1 MVDFM
6 AETAAVMFAYTG
18 SRGPVDDIA
27 MPLARYLV
35 ANGTTPVHWL
45 WPSMPYASSDPGDH
59 IYQGATSQNF
69 DQKGEKGRG
78 DGIHVIEPDKA
89 ADAAHGYILLANMT
103 GDRAMRAAAVA
114 VADTLA
120 AQVRALCNGTHSPW
134 PFRVNAETGTVL
146 EQYTSNVVSM
156 LLVFDGIG
164 HTWAPPHAINLVG
177 GGSLPRLEAYARAR
191 TIARDW
197 QEMYPE
203 ANGRWTACCE
213 DVPID
218 TTLTNYNSIQ
228 SLFAAQYII
237 VHREPRWE
245 ARARSI
251 LSFVEKHLIF
261 TGPSNNTAP
270 GVAGLEWGA
279 RCVAEQK
286 LYLLKMGTHTGRY
299 AATVGMLWEAL
310 GGTNATLEDI
320 AYRSYSWASYGTQTS
335 GVNLVGPEEKDVWF
349 RAHLGGGILQM
360 AQALIF
366 TPHAAPV
373 ADHILLSLPVSAG
386 SSVPSSVSYVS
397 HEPSANSAATRQQI
411 RWTSSSVPSTDRLRL
426 RAAPAA
432 VSAGGQE
439 LPKRQRNHSWDE
451 RGSAEAEVDTYGWW
465 TYDAATGL
473 AVVMHAAAPDVVI
486 TTGV

>member
-1 MVDFM
+1 MVDYM

-18 SRGPVDDIA
+18 SRAPVDDIA
-27 MPLARYLV
+27 LPLARYLV
-35 ANGTTPVHWL
+35 ANGTTPAHWP

-59 IYQGATSQNF
+59 IYQGATSKNF
-69 DQKGEKGRG
+69 DKDGEKGRG

-103 GDRAMRAAAVA
+103 GDHAMRAAAVA

-120 AQVRALCNGTHSPW
+120 AQVRPLCNGTHSPW
-134 PFRVNAETGTVL
+134 PFRVNAETGIVV
-146 EQYTSNVVSM
+146 EQYTSNVLSE
-156 LLVFDGIG
+156 LIVFDGIG
-164 HTWAPPHAINLVG
+164 ETWAPPDAPINLVG
-177 GGSLPRLEAYARAR
+177 GGSPPRREAYARAR

-197 QEMYPE
+197 QEKYPE

-237 VHREPRWE
+237 AHREPRWE

-251 LSFVEKHLIF
+251 LSFVEQHLIF
-261 TGPSNNTAP
+261 TGPSNSTAP

-286 LYLLKMGTHTGRY
+286 QYLLKMGVHTGRY

-310 GGTNATLEDI
+310 GSTNTTLEDI
-320 AYRSYSWASYGTQTS
+320 AYRSFSWASYCTQTS
-335 GVNLVGPEEKDVWF
+335 GVNLVGPKEKDVWF
-349 RAHLGGGILQM
+349 RIHITSILQM

-373 ADHILLSLPVSAG
+373 TDHILLSLPVSVG
-386 SSVPSSVSYVS
+386 SSVPSAVSYGS
-397 HEPSANSAATRQQI
+397 HEPTTNAQQI
-411 RWTSSSVPSTDRLRL
+411 RWTSSSIPSTDRLRL

-432 VSAGGQE
+432 VSAGGQG
-439 LPKRQRNHSWDE
+439 LPRRQ
-451 RGSAEAEVDTYGWW
+451 GSAEAEAEVDTHGWW

-473 AVVMHAAAPDVVI
+473 AVVMHSAAPDVVI